1 MKGYN
6 HKLCIAPMMDYT
18 DTHFR
23 YFLRLLS
30 QDIFLYT
37 EMISA
42 DALIHGHRNMLLKF
56 DSSEHPIGL
65 QIGGSSIQKMADA
78 AAIGQDYGYD
88 EINLNIG
95 CPSPRVQKGN
105 FGASLMADSQLVSK
119 IISNIKTKIQ
129 IPVTVKCRLGIDD
142 QDIEKDLKTF
152 IKSCLDAGA
161 DLLIIHAR
169 KAWLNGISAKDNR
182 VLPEINYQAVYDIK
196 NYAKETEI
204 IINGEINSYSDIKNH
219 LKYVDGVMLGRKI
232 IIDQLFLRDA
242 DTNIFVNKKNK
253 IVLNI
258 KGDGKT
264 YYLRIKSKINDYYSY
279 TIPFT
284 TTSNW
289 QIISLKLADFYP
301 TFRGRKLNMDNF
313 NKTTIE
319 EIGILI
325 GNKKNEEFKIE
336 IKEILIN

>member
-1 MKGYN
+1 MKRYD

-78 AAIGQDYGYD
+78 AVIGQDYGYD

-152 IKSCLDAGA
+152 IKSCIDAGA

-232 IIDQLFLRDA
+232 IIDPLFLRDA
-242 DTNIFVNKKNK
+242 DTNIF
-253 IVLNI
+253 
-258 KGDGKT
+258 
-264 YYLRIKSKINDYYSY
+264 
-279 TIPFT
+279 
-284 TTSNW
+284 
-289 QIISLKLADFYP
+289 
-301 TFRGRKLNMDNF
+301 
-313 NKTTIE
+313 
-319 EIGILI
+319 
-325 GNKKNEEFKIE
+325 GNKKQSIKLEDIIE
-336 IKEILIN
+336 IYSQYADEQIKNGVSKTRIIKPLMSIFNNKPHAKSWRRGLDNYRNNELSPVNGLRSVHEDFVQGFYI